1 MLMKKSATPDIY
13 YEENVVQILKVELSE
28 IKKYLSKFCTGRE
41 LPEIMGKLIMTHFD
55 KYLEDIA
62 VEAAARAGIYRESLF
77 DRTCSIIAEGLEEIG
92 LKTEARAV
100 LKKAAELRK

>member
-1 MLMKKSATPDIY
+1 MKKSATPDIY

-41 LPEIMGKLIMTHFD
+41 LPEIMGKMILEHFE
-55 KYLEDIA
+55 KYLNDVA
-62 VEAAARAGIYRESLF
+62 VEAAVRSGIYRESLF
-77 DRTCSIIAEGLEEIG
+77 DRTCSIIAEGLEDIG
-92 LKTEARAV
+92 LKSEARAV